1 MDDTRRK
8 NERITIN
15 HEFESFDAFINEYV
29 TNISRTGVF
38 IKSKQP
44 LPVGTKVNLRF
55 TVILEDIEA
64 IEGTGEVVRVEM
76 DPPGMGVIFRQLTH
90 YSKQLIERLL
100 TRTG

>member
-1 MDDTRRK
+1 MT
-8 NERITIN
+8 
-15 HEFESFDAFINEYV
+15 ESWRVSPAPDSHPA
-29 TNISRTGVF
+29 GVD
-38 IKSKQP
+38 SEMPPP

>member
-1 MDDTRRK
+1 MDDARRRE
-8 NERITIN
+8 ERITIN
-15 HEFESFDAFINEYV
+15 HEFDSFDAFINEYV

-64 IEGTGEVVRVEM
+64 IEGTGEVVRVEL
-76 DPPGMGVIFRQLTH
+76 DPPGMGVVFRQLTH
-90 YSKQLIERLL
+90 YSKILIERLL
-100 TRTG
+100 TLQE